1 LNKLKKYPN
10 RRLYD
15 MTGSKYV
22 TVDDVRQ
29 MIVKGGSIQ
38 VLDSKTEQDITRS
51 VLLQILAEQE
61 QEGHGTVLT
70 NRTIEQLIRFYGDSF
85 GRVVSRYIEEAM
97 TAFIEHQDLYRNR
110 MRQFNALNPLNV
122 MRQAFES
129 SFGRETDAG
138 KNSAAADSAAADNE
152 ASAPNSGED
161 SPGIKK
167 P

>member
-1 LNKLKKYPN
+1 MHKLKKYPN

-15 MTGSKYV
+15 MTDSKYV
-22 TVDDVRQ
+22 TVDDVRKL
-29 MIVKGGSIQ
+29 IVRGDSIE
-38 VLDSKTEQDITRS
+38 VVDSRDDSDITRS

-85 GRVVSRYIEEAM
+85 GRVVSRYIEEAIS
-97 TAFIEHQDLYRNR
+97 AFMEHQDLYRNR

-129 SFGRETDAG
+129 SFTRDSREG
-138 KNSAAADSAAADNE
+138 ERSPPDNRNE
-152 ASAPNSGED
+152 
-161 SPGIKK
+161 K
-167 P
+167 PDQ